1 MDTPEFRIQSTKAS
15 MDMFDKVTHNNLP
28 EAISA
33 LHRKFDLLLTYVQG
47 NNLPDEKDKCLNIE
61 QLIDYL
67 PEHPARQTIYGCVN
81 LRCVPYEKHGKRLY
95 FRKSDI
101 DSWLANGRK
110 VK

>member
-1 MDTPEFRIQSTKAS
+1 MGTITFETLPTAVEELNR
-15 MDMFDKVTHNNLP
+15 KV
-28 EAISA
+28 
-33 LHRKFDLLLTYVQG
+33 DLLLSQTQASQRQQ
-47 NNLPDEKDKCLNIE
+47 EQDKLLTIE

-67 PEHPARQTIYGCVN
+67 PDQPARQTIYGWVN